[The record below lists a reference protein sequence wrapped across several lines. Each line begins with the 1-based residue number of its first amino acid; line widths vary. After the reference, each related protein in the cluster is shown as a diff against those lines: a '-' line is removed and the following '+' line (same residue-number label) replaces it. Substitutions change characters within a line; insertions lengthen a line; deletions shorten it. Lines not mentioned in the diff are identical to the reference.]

1 LERELR
7 HNCLRDGRP
16 DRSAGAER
24 GAKHRPSSGR
34 ADRLLEDPDL
44 VGRARARLDAWLS
57 EGLIHPVYGE
67 AWRRLLT
74 GPLDR
79 LLDVLTRDDDD
90 ARALR
95 QSSPF
100 AGVLDPQTR
109 WRIGREGR
117 AAK

>member
-1 LERELR
+1 MACEMKGPTDLRVRNEERSIAL
-7 HNCLRDGRP
+7 
-16 DRSAGAER
+16 
-24 GAKHRPSSGR
+24 HRAV
-34 ADRLLEDPDL
+34 ADRLLEDPAL

-57 EGLIHPVYGE
+57 KGLIHPVYGE
-67 AWRRLLT
+67 SWRRLLT

-95 QSSPF
+95 QCSPF

-109 WRIGREGR
+109 WRIWREGR
-117 AAK
+117 AAE